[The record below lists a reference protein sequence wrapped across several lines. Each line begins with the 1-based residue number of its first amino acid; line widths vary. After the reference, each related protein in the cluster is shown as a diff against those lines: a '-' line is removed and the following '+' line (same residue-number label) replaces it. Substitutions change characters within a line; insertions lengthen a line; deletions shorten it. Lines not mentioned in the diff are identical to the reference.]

1 LSGLA
6 PNEPEVLGLLA
17 LMELNASRAAARTDA
32 AGDPVLLLDQDRARW
47 DHLMIRRGLTALARA
62 EALTAAR
69 VGGSAVAGAGP
80 GPYQLQAAIAACH
93 ARARAPL
100 DTDWARIAALYGEL
114 AARVPS
120 PVVALNRAM
129 AVAMADGPAAG
140 LALVEALAAEPALAD
155 YPLLPSARADLLS
168 KLGRLAEARLEFE
181 RAAALT
187 RNARLRDRLLA
198 RAAACAS

>member
-1 LSGLA
+1 
-6 PNEPEVLGLLA
+6 
-17 LMELNASRAAARTDA
+17 
-32 AGDPVLLLDQDRARW
+32 
-47 DHLMIRRGLTALARA
+47 
-62 EALTAAR
+62 
-69 VGGSAVAGAGP
+69 
-80 GPYQLQAAIAACH
+80 
-93 ARARAPL
+93 
-100 DTDWARIAALYGEL
+100 
-114 AARVPS
+114 
-120 PVVALNRAM
+120 
-129 AVAMADGPAAG
+129 MADGPAAG